1 MNKDNKQNN
10 FKGCFVEKSSNSSEK
25 VSRNI
30 FEDFIESEI
39 TSSFIPLGYSDR
51 IGNNYNKI
59 DTVIGV
65 DFSDKIKE
73 YKSSIDNK
81 TTKIIPCSSML
92 VSGNIGSG
100 KSTILSNIANY
111 CLAKHTD
118 WIFFGIDGKSIDLVK
133 FRRNGAIIGTTLKE
147 SRDIICYVQKV
158 MKDRFD
164 LMKEI
169 GINNW
174 SNISKEHWAP
184 KIMLLIDDVEEIL
197 PKRNKNI
204 NIKYTDYNELYKED
218 FLYRE
223 EILESLE
230 EIARLGSSAN
240 VYLVISSKRPDNEV
254 FTSQLKG
261 NLTARLGVG
270 YLDSSL
276 SQMLFSSKDGT
287 LMRSDEKGE
296 IAFKINEYECNYAKS
311 FNLPNRWIDSYLL
324 SKDIPLNVYGNTNLE
339 KRIVYKKTRKR
350 NPKLFTFQ
358 WSNSNEEMISEEL
371 TKNSQYFNQFDE
383 KQQKE
388 IEIGLLQELNVSI
401 YAKPEF
407 DWGQMQAIRGGLEK
421 NLDVFIYA
429 KPDFDAWQMLS
440 IKAGL
445 LNNLDV
451 AVYAK
456 PEFNSF
462 QMNEIRYG
470 LEKNLDVSIYAKPEF
485 HYLQMEQIRLGL
497 EKNLDVSV
505 YAKSEFNCYQMEK
518 ERLKLE
524 NNRDL

>member
-118 WIFFGIDGKSIDLVK
+118 WTFFGIDGKSIDLVK

-174 SNISKEHWAP
+174 SNISKEHWEP

-339 KRIVYKKTRKR
+339 KRIVYKKTEKC

-358 WSNSNEEMISEEL
+358 WSNSNEEMISENPIM
-371 TKNSQYFNQFDE
+371 NSNQFDKNQE
-383 KQQKE
+383 KE
-388 IEIGLLQELNVSI
+388 IEIGLLNNVDVSI
-401 YAKPEF
+401 YAKTEF

-421 NLDVFIYA
+421 NLDVSIYA
-429 KPDFDAWQMLS
+429 KTDFDAWQMLS

-451 AVYAK
+451 
-456 PEFNSF
+456 
-462 QMNEIRYG
+462 
-470 LEKNLDVSIYAKPEF
+470 SIYAKPEF
-485 HYLQMEQIRLGL
+485 HFLQMEQIRLGL

-505 YAKSEFNCYQMEK
+505 YAKSDFNCYQMEK

>member
-51 IGNNYNKI
+51 VGNNYNKI

-118 WIFFGIDGKSIDLVK
+118 WTFFGIDGKSIDLVK

-174 SNISKEHWAP
+174 SNISKEHWEP

-276 SQMLFSSKDGT
+276 SQMFFSSKDGT

-324 SKDIPLNVYGNTNLE
+324 SKDIPLNVYGVNNVE
-339 KRIVYKKTRKR
+339 EDNKKRRRR
-350 NPKLFTFQ
+350 NSKLFEFK
-358 WSNSNEEMISEEL
+358 WSNSNEEMISEDL
-371 TKNSQYFNQFDE
+371 TKNSQYFNRFD
-383 KQQKE
+383 KGQQNE
-388 IEIGLLQELNVSI
+388 IEIGLLNNVDVSI

-407 DWGQMQAIRGGLEK
+407 SVGQMQAIRSGLEQK
-421 NLDVFIYA
+421 VDVSIYA
-429 KPDFDAWQMLS
+429 KPEFDAWQMLS

-445 LNNLDV
+445 LKNLDV
-451 AVYAK
+451 SVYAK
-456 PEFNSF
+456 PEFSHQ
-462 QMNEIRYG
+462 QMREIRGG

-485 HYLQMEQIRLGL
+485 EYNQMEQIRLGL
-497 EKNLDVSV
+497 EKNLDISI
-505 YAKSEFNCYQMEK
+505 YAKPGINCWKMEK

-524 NNRDL
+524 NNRGL

>member
-111 CLAKHTD
+111 CLAKYTD
-118 WIFFGIDGKSIDLVK
+118 WTFFGIDGKSVDLVK

-174 SNISKEHWAP
+174 SNISKEHWSP

-276 SQMLFSSKDGT
+276 SQMLFSSKNGT

-296 IAFKINEYECNYAKS
+296 IALKINEYDCNYAKS

-324 SKDIPLNVYGNTNLE
+324 NKNLPLNIYGNTNLKE
-339 KRIVYKKTRKR
+339 ENK
-350 NPKLFTFQ
+350 NSNNKLFKFT
-358 WSNSNEEMISEEL
+358 WSNSNAEMIV
-371 TKNSQYFNQFDE
+371 E
-383 KQQKE
+383 K
-388 IEIGLLQELNVSI
+388 I
-401 YAKPEF
+401 
-407 DWGQMQAIRGGLEK
+407 
-421 NLDVFIYA
+421 
-429 KPDFDAWQMLS
+429 
-440 IKAGL
+440 
-445 LNNLDV
+445 
-451 AVYAK
+451 
-456 PEFNSF
+456 
-462 QMNEIRYG
+462 
-470 LEKNLDVSIYAKPEF
+470 
-485 HYLQMEQIRLGL
+485 
-497 EKNLDVSV
+497 
-505 YAKSEFNCYQMEK
+505 
-518 ERLKLE
+518 
-524 NNRDL
+524 

>member
-111 CLAKHTD
+111 CLAKYTD
-118 WIFFGIDGKSIDLVK
+118 WTFFGIDGKSVDLVK

-174 SNISKEHWAP
+174 SNISKEHWGP

-339 KRIVYKKTRKR
+339 KRIVYKKTEKR

-358 WSNSNEEMISEEL
+358 WSNSNEEMISENPIM
-371 TKNSQYFNQFDE
+371 NSNQFDKNQE
-383 KQQKE
+383 KE
-388 IEIGLLQELNVSI
+388 IEIGLLNNVDVSI
-401 YAKPEF
+401 YAKSEF

-421 NLDVFIYA
+421 NLDV
-429 KPDFDAWQMLS
+429 S
-440 IKAGL
+440 I
-445 LNNLDV
+445 
-451 AVYAK
+451 YAK

-485 HYLQMEQIRLGL
+485 HFLQMEQIRLGL

-505 YAKSEFNCYQMEK
+505 YAKSDFNCYQMEK

>member
-51 IGNNYNKI
+51 VGNNYNKI
-59 DTVIGV
+59 NTVIGV

-118 WIFFGIDGKSIDLVK
+118 WTFFGIDGKSIDLVK

-174 SNISKEHWAP
+174 SNISKEHWEP

-324 SKDIPLNVYGNTNLE
+324 SKNLPLNIYGVNNVEEDKE
-339 KRIVYKKTRKR
+339 KSF
-350 NPKLFTFQ
+350 NSKLFKFA
-358 WSNSNEEMISEEL
+358 WSNSNEPMIVKDL
-371 TKNSQYFNQFDE
+371 RVKSQYSNLFDE
-383 KQQKE
+383 NQEKE
-388 IEIGLLQELNVSI
+388 IEIGLLNNVDVLI

-421 NLDVFIYA
+421 NLDVSIYA
-429 KPDFDAWQMLS
+429 KTDFDAWQMLS

-451 AVYAK
+451 SIYAK

-485 HYLQMEQIRLGL
+485 HFLQMEQIRLGL

-505 YAKSEFNCYQMEK
+505 YAKTEIICYQMEK

>member
-10 FKGCFVEKSSNSSEK
+10 FKGCLVEKTSNSSEK

-30 FEDFIESEI
+30 FEDFIESKI

-81 TTKIIPCSSML
+81 ITKIIPCSSML
-92 VSGNIGSG
+92 VSGNIGAG

-111 CLAKHTD
+111 CLAKYTD
-118 WIFFGIDGKSIDLVK
+118 WTFFGIDGKSVDLVK

-158 MKDRFD
+158 MKDRFE

-324 SKDIPLNVYGNTNLE
+324 SKNIPLNVYGNTDLE
-339 KRIVYKKTRKR
+339 DNKKKP
-350 NPKLFTFQ
+350 NSKTFKFA
-358 WSNSNEEMISEEL
+358 WSNSNEKMIVEDL
-371 TKNSQYFNQFDE
+371 RMKSQYFNQFDE
-383 KQQKE
+383 NQEKE
-388 IEIGLLQELNVSI
+388 IEIGLLNNVDVSI

-421 NLDVFIYA
+421 NLDVSIYA

-451 AVYAK
+451 SVYAK

-470 LEKNLDVSIYAKPEF
+470 LEQNLDVSIYAKPEF
-485 HYLQMEQIRLGL
+485 HFLQMEQIRLGL
-497 EKNLDVSV
+497 EQNLDVSI
-505 YAKSEFNCYQMEK
+505 YAKPEIICYQMEK

>member
-1 MNKDNKQNN
+1 MNKVNKQNN

-118 WIFFGIDGKSIDLVK
+118 WTFFGIDGKSIDLVK

-218 FLYRE
+218 FSYRE

-240 VYLVISSKRPDNEV
+240 IYLVISSKRPDNEV

-324 SKDIPLNVYGNTNLE
+324 SKNIPLNVYGNTNLE
-339 KRIVYKKTRKR
+339 DNEKKP
-350 NPKLFTFQ
+350 NSKLFKFN
-358 WSNSNEEMISEEL
+358 WSNSNEKMITEDL
-371 TKNSQYFNQFDE
+371 TK
-383 KQQKE
+383 
-388 IEIGLLQELNVSI
+388 
-401 YAKPEF
+401 
-407 DWGQMQAIRGGLEK
+407 
-421 NLDVFIYA
+421 
-429 KPDFDAWQMLS
+429 
-440 IKAGL
+440 
-445 LNNLDV
+445 
-451 AVYAK
+451 
-456 PEFNSF
+456 
-462 QMNEIRYG
+462 
-470 LEKNLDVSIYAKPEF
+470 
-485 HYLQMEQIRLGL
+485 
-497 EKNLDVSV
+497 
-505 YAKSEFNCYQMEK
+505 
-518 ERLKLE
+518 
-524 NNRDL
+524 